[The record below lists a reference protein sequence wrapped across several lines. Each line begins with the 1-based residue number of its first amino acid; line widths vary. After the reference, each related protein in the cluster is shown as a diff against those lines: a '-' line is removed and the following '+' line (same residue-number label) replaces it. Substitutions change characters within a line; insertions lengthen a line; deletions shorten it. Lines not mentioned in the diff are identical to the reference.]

1 MNKRPEWAK
10 RNKGSHPL
18 LSWDTCRL
26 MISMTPAIFVPDF
39 FRILC
44 RMKGTKEIQTQVYF
58 KRKKKVFCK
67 DCICNAILTVVNQD
81 YALTTGQF
89 AGLDFAN
96 HTFHRGLPKKVE
108 SLQ

>member
-1 MNKRPEWAK
+1 
-10 RNKGSHPL
+10 
-18 LSWDTCRL
+18 
-26 MISMTPAIFVPDF
+26 
-39 FRILC
+39 
-44 RMKGTKEIQTQVYF
+44 MKGTKEIQTQVY
-58 KRKKKVFCK
+58 KKKKVFCK

-108 SLQ
+108 SLQYSINPPVTLPPGDPFPAPFVSNSSGPQCQKGF